1 MDLVKQRE
9 MKELEVLQG
18 ELKNLKPGRKVYK
31 QQPNS
36 DVFFLADKNQV
47 FSEAKRTLDSI
58 QKEYKEI
65 GNQQMTEPS

>member
-65 GNQQMTEPS
+65 GNHQMTEPS